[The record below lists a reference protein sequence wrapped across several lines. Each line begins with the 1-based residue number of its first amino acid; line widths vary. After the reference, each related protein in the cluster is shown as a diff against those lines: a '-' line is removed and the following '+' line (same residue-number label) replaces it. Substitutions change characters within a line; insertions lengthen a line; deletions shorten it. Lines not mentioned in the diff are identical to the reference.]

1 MCHMTLNFGKQVI
14 ISCPWCMIQD
24 LVNNNILHDT
34 DLSFHAILRR
44 EYDLAIYVYNQIK
57 VRSIMQFSI

>member
-1 MCHMTLNFGKQVI
+1 
-14 ISCPWCMIQD
+14 MIQD